1 MILQPDQYGGLGT
14 LFLSGNFFSNSLIL
28 FKKWFAV
35 ARKSEVND
43 SNASSL
49 ATSSSDGIP
58 SVRMVLLKSLS
69 DEGFVFY
76 TNFNSKKG
84 NDLNSNPNA
93 SMCFYWKSIRR
104 QIRVSG
110 KISVVDKK
118 EADEYFS
125 SRDYG
130 SKISAWASSQSKT
143 MKHRSELLGKIKEF
157 EKKFSD
163 KNNVP
168 RPSHWSGWRIIPNEI
183 EFWLEIKNR
192 SHERL
197 NYKKSG
203 DKWIRE
209 VLYP

>member
-1 MILQPDQYGGLGT
+1 MNQK
-14 LFLSGNFFSNSLIL
+14 SGQNSLGLDVCFEDEANPVVL

-35 ARKSEVND
+35 AEKSEVND
-43 SNASSL
+43 PNALSL

-58 SVRMVLLKSLS
+58 SVRMVLLKGIS
-69 DEGFVFY
+69 DKGFVFY

-84 NDLNSNPNA
+84 NDLNDNPNA
-93 SMCFYWKSIRR
+93 SMCFHWKSIRR

-110 KISVVDKK
+110 KVVVVDNE
-118 EADEYFS
+118 EADKYFS
-125 SRDYG
+125 SRDYQ
-130 SKISAWASSQSKT
+130 SKISAWASSQSKA
-143 MKHRSELLGKIKEF
+143 MKNRSEFLDKIKEF

-183 EFWLEIKNR
+183 EFWLEVKNR

-197 NYKKSG
+197 NYIRKK